1 METPLTQIL
10 LTDDNDANRLIAR
23 TILERSGY
31 AVTTAHNGAETL
43 GLAKIIAF
51 DLIVLDIMMPVMDG
65 MRALRHLR
73 RDKNLNQN
81 TPVFALTAFC
91 SAEDQQRYLLAGF
104 DYVLAKPLRPGDME
118 KALSHYKN
126 RKTMP
131 VSANLDELSPLS
143 IKLIDKEM
151 THQISAIADKARLDA
166 IQSRFWRSITEQ
178 CSIIEKSLP
187 DAIRGDAISLSQF
200 RRAVHA
206 VKGASAA
213 IGLARVAY
221 ISRRMQNAPP
231 AEIPSLMRVFADT
244 LILSRPALI
253 EALTGTRQLNA
264 PMKMGRED
272 EPEAAHHNQNH
283 RAAI

>member
-1 METPLTQIL
+1 MKAKRDDHWAVPRSTGIVAILLSPRNVEVSRLRLIWHSGWESMETTLTQIL

-81 TPVFALTAFC
+81 TTVFALTAFC

-151 THQISAIADKARLDA
+151 THQISAIADKVRLDA

-187 DAIRGDAISLSQF
+187 DAILIFRGVCKMP
-200 RRAVHA
+200 R
-206 VKGASAA
+206 
-213 IGLARVAY
+213 
-221 ISRRMQNAPP
+221 PP
-231 AEIPSLMRVFADT
+231 KFQ
-244 LILSRPALI
+244 AL
-253 EALTGTRQLNA
+253 
-264 PMKMGRED
+264 
-272 EPEAAHHNQNH
+272 
-283 RAAI
+283 